1 MVVFVGVG
9 GEGRHRRK
17 RKGVVEGA
25 IVWYN
30 QESWIREAKLVVEA
44 RVPLECRG
52 YRRSSNR
59 GGDLRSIEVIP
70 WNGES
75 FLSSIKAVE

>member
-30 QESWIREAKLVVEA
+30 QESCIREAKLVVEA
-44 RVPLECRG
+44 RVPLEYRG
-52 YRRSSNR
+52 YRPSNR

-75 FLSSIKAVE
+75 FLSSIKVVE